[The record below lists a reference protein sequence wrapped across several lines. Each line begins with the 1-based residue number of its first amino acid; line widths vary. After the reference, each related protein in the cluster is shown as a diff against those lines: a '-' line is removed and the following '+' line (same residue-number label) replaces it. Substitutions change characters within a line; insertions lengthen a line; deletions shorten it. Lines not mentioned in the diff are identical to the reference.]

1 MRKSTKIYLLLKYF
15 NVDLSDRKP
24 AMDNRFEMMIVDD
37 KKVRFCNG
45 ISVASFVER
54 ETGDSVPLT

>member
-1 MRKSTKIYLLLKYF
+1 
-15 NVDLSDRKP
+15 
-24 AMDNRFEMMIVDD
+24 MDNRFEMMIVDD

-54 ETGDSVPLT
+54 ETGDSVPLTETASCYRNR

>member
-1 MRKSTKIYLLLKYF
+1 MHKSTKIKLLLKYF

-45 ISVASFVER
+45 ISVVSFVER
-54 ETGDSVPLT
+54 ETGDSFP

>member
-1 MRKSTKIYLLLKYF
+1 MHKSTKIQLLPKYF

-45 ISVASFVER
+45 ISVVSFVER
-54 ETGDSVPLT
+54 ETGDSFP

>member
-1 MRKSTKIYLLLKYF
+1 
-15 NVDLSDRKP
+15 
-24 AMDNRFEMMIVDD
+24 MDNRFEMMIVDD